1 MFCCSFNDKVLDHF
15 MNPRNSGE
23 MENPDCIGNA
33 GDPACGDSLTL
44 YLKIKNNIII
54 DITFKVFGC
63 VSAIATSSITTELAK
78 GKTLE
83 EAIKITDKDITDALD
98 GLPENK
104 VNCSVLGATALKDA
118 IENYKSNNN
127 RK

>member
-23 MENPDCIGNA
+23 MKNPDCIGNA

-98 GLPENK
+98 GLLENK
-104 VNCSVLGATALKDA
+104 VHCSVLGATALKDA

>member
-44 YLKIKNNIII
+44 YLKM
-54 DITFKVFGC
+54 C
-63 VSAIATSSITTELAK
+63 VSHKTSM
-78 GKTLE
+78 
-83 EAIKITDKDITDALD
+83 IKAWHT
-98 GLPENK
+98 G
-104 VNCSVLGATALKDA
+104 VF
-118 IENYKSNNN
+118 
-127 RK
+127 